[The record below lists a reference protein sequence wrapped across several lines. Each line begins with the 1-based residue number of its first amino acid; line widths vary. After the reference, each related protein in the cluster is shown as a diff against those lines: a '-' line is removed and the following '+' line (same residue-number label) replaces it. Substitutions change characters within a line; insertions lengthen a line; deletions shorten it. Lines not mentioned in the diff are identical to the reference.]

1 MDSPLKILMLNYE
14 YPPIGGGGGN
24 AHRHLLTE
32 YAKQENLH
40 IDVLT
45 SFPHPGHSTESFS
58 ENITIYK
65 VGIHKKNLHYWRKTE
80 VLEWLFKAN
89 RKLKTMLAEK
99 QYDLAHAFFGFPTGW
114 LTYRHRTKLPYLISL
129 RGSDV
134 PGANPRLALEYKL
147 LGGLFRKIW
156 KNADLLVAN
165 SSGLAQRA
173 KQFAPF
179 LNYKVI
185 PNGIDT
191 DRFVPAQNKPP
202 LKPFKLIAVGRLSQV
217 KRLDVAIQAIHRAR
231 DLGLDVEITA
241 VGDGNLMDE
250 LKNLAEKLG
259 ITDCVHFTGWLEP
272 DQIPEC
278 YQSHHAFLLTS
289 INEGMNNA
297 MLEAMA
303 SGLPIIS
310 TACEGTQELVT
321 DNGLI
326 ISDPTPEN
334 IAKAIIEIAKDPKRY
349 DQMAELSQ
357 KMAEK
362 FSWANTAEQ
371 YLELYKNI

>member
-1 MDSPLKILMLNYE
+1 MRILMLNYE

-32 YAKQENLH
+32 YATQDNLH

-45 SFPHPGHSTESFS
+45 SSAQPGHSTESFN

-89 RKLKTMLAEK
+89 RKLKTMLAEN

-114 LTYRHRTKLPYLISL
+114 LTYRYRTKLPYIISL

-134 PGANPRLALEYKL
+134 PGANPRLGLEYKL
-147 LGGLFRKIW
+147 LAGLFQKIW
-156 KNADLLVAN
+156 THADLRVTN
-165 SSGLAQRA
+165 SKGLAQRA
-173 KQFAPF
+173 KRFAPS
-179 LNYKVI
+179 LDYQVI

-191 DRFVPAQNKPP
+191 DRFTPAANTAAPE
-202 LKPFKLIAVGRLSQV
+202 PFKLITVGRISEV
-217 KRLDVAIQAIHRAR
+217 KRLDLAIKGIHHAR
-231 DLGLDVEITA
+231 KQGADVELTI
-241 VGDGNLMDE
+241 VGDGNLIDE
-250 LKNLAEKLG
+250 LKQLTEKLEL
-259 ITDCVHFTGWLEP
+259 TDKVHFTGWLES
-272 DQIPEC
+272 DQLPQC
-278 YQSHHAFLLTS
+278 YQKHHAFLMTS

-326 ISDPTPEN
+326 ISDPSPEN